1 MDFNDRA
8 TGDAAIL
15 VGITQI
21 LLSFGTGR
29 SIGWLLNPLNLIE
42 VLIAGAFFWL
52 LYSGITFLI
61 VRYLFDAYGTF
72 PIFMRITGFAFPTLL
87 VIIFA
92 TFVTDNFLLTLIIGA
107 GWFVV
112 IVARGISYI
121 ADLDATKSFLAA
133 IGGYVG
139 VVIVQSILSGLRL
152 F

>member
-15 VGITQI
+15 VGVTQI

-52 LYSGITFLI
+52 LYSGMTFLI
-61 VRYLFDAYGTF
+61 VRYLLDAHGSF

-87 VIIFA
+87 VMIFA
-92 TFVTDNFLLTLIIGA
+92 TLVTDSFLLTLIIGA

-121 ADLDATKSFLAA
+121 ADLDAAKSFLAA